1 MTRNK
6 EACMTIRLWVVV
18 ALATLAAVPASAL
31 AGHHDGK
38 AKSNA
43 AKECKAER
51 GTTDATRE
59 AFAKKYG
66 TKGSKHKNAF
76 GKCVS
81 RHVKAERAKRK
92 AARSGAVSDCRKERD
107 ELGVDAFRERYGS
120 EHSKRHNAF
129 GKCVSQNAKER
140 LKAEDH
146 PKPERSHRSDKGK
159 GKP

>member
-1 MTRNK
+1 
-6 EACMTIRLWVVV
+6 MTIRLWVVV
-18 ALATLAAVPASAL
+18 ALATLASVPASAL

-59 AFAKKYG
+59 AFSKKYG

-81 RHVKAERAKRK
+81 RR
-92 AARSGAVSDCRKERD
+92 
-107 ELGVDAFRERYGS
+107 
-120 EHSKRHNAF
+120 
-129 GKCVSQNAKER
+129 AKER

-146 PKPERSHRSDKGK
+146 PKPERSHRSDEGK